1 MQRTSRL
8 FLSNLRKFSTSNSA
22 KSQHSQADLFNDI
35 HKVLANGLE
44 TTTGTA
50 DSQAAITVDRKLCD
64 ISQYYFDGKGKAIRP
79 RLCLAVADAVNHHF
93 NPSKSSEKQ
102 SSDDGDDSTEMTKLI
117 HNQRQIAIIS
127 EMFHTAS
134 LYHDDVIDKSEAR
147 RAKESVNLL
156 WGQKSSV
163 MSGDYIVAI
172 ANKLLGMTRD
182 PEVIKVVLYH
192 STLYQL
198 RRAGLF
204 SIIDICCPFF

>member
-1 MQRTSRL
+1 MMHRTGR
-8 FLSNLRKFSTSNSA
+8 FLSSLRRLSTSNSA
-22 KSQHSQADLFNDI
+22 KSQHNQADLFNDI
-35 HKVLANGLE
+35 HKVLANGLD
-44 TTTGTA
+44 TA
-50 DSQAAITVDRKLCD
+50 GAQLTEPGSQITVDRKLCD

-93 NPSKSSEKQ
+93 NPSKSTVDREND
-102 SSDDGDDSTEMTKLI
+102 SDSEMTQLL

-147 RAKESVNLL
+147 RAKDSVNLI

-182 PEVIKVVLYH
+182 PEVRTKELPLSQLFK
-192 STLYQL
+192 STL
-198 RRAGLF
+198 
-204 SIIDICCPFF
+204 IE